1 MKSLTSKIML
11 ALASFG
17 MLATSVNAQDRSFEN
32 SPIRIELQEYKNE
45 LKTELDNLN
54 TIIERETNME
64 HALSKEDALPF
75 SISQYDSFKGLL
87 SSVKKDSI
95 FFETASIL
103 TSLEQVLLDNG
114 KEDIILEKYSSF
126 LGIKV
131 TLDDFLEVNYKPLTH
146 INSRNNPKS
155 NFTDLHELY
164 FRTKINLEDYSK
176 PKSIEDI
183 IKVVK
188 EFAPITGNILNIV
201 DEISVD
207 PTFKK
212 AGAYNLRPNNIII
225 RDETFLGLMT
235 LIHEL
240 GHAYNDLNDLSIQI
254 KKRKEIKEELV
265 KLIEKIDYKLENNK
279 TELED
284 RTKVR
289 VASRNYNNHVEE
301 VANITSISR
310 IELIAEEYAKLVL
323 SEIYSNN
330 PELGA
335 KLKDIQLYNQITNN
349 NLNSTHGIAYNFS
362 KNKRSK
368 SITRVHN
375 LMNAEYKGPDVVEFE
390 DFVNTNLDEVL
401 QSYAWSLHSMY
412 NHITKSLEQG
422 NLNLD
427 DINKY
432 YDNWF
437 DSYIKLHQKEE

>member
-1 MKSLTSKIML
+1 MRSLTSKILL

-32 SPIRIELQEYKNE
+32 SPIRIEMQEYKND
-45 LKTELDNLN
+45 LKKQLDNLN

-64 HALSKEDALPF
+64 HALSKEDASPF

-87 SSVKKDSI
+87 SSVKKDSV
-95 FFETASIL
+95 FFETASVL
-103 TSLEQVLLDNG
+103 TSLEQVLLDSG

-126 LGIKV
+126 LGTKV

-176 PKSIEDI
+176 PKSIEEI
-183 IKVVK
+183 NKTIK

-207 PTFKK
+207 PTLRR
-212 AGAYNLRPNNIII
+212 AGVYNVQTNKITI
-225 RDETFLGLMT
+225 RDETFLGLIT

-240 GHAYNDLNDLSIQI
+240 GHAYNNLNDLSLQI
-254 KKRKEIKEELV
+254 KKRTEIKEELV
-265 KLIEKIDYKLENNK
+265 KLIEKIEYKLENNK

-289 VASRNYNNHVEE
+289 VAFRNYNNHVEE
-301 VANITSISR
+301 VADITSVSR
-310 IELIAEEYAKLVL
+310 IELIAEEYAKLML

-335 KLKDIQLYNQITNN
+335 KLKDLQLYNQITNN
-349 NLNSTHGIAYNFS
+349 NLNDVHGIAYNFS

-390 DFVNTNLDEVL
+390 DFVNTDLDEAL
-401 QSYAWSLHSMY
+401 QSYDWYLHDTY
-412 NHITKSLEQG
+412 NYLIKSLEEG
-422 NLNLD
+422 NLNLE
-427 DINKY
+427 DITKY
-432 YDNWF
+432 YNSWF